1 MLEDVWPEIGKAWL
15 TGVLAG
21 GGSILVQWLAPRAA
35 RLLRRLRSAQPPRL
49 ERRLAAVLAAD
60 VVGYSQLMSVD
71 EEGTHRQLVSHRRVV
86 IEPKVRRYRGRII
99 RNTGDGFLAEFA
111 SIVDAVRFALEV
123 QGLVGARNAE
133 LPQLRRIQFR
143 IGVHL
148 GDVIVAPDDIYGH
161 GVNVAARL
169 ESIAPPGG
177 ICISAEAWRHVRSAI
192 AAEFVDLGEQ
202 RLKNIADPAHVFA
215 IAPAM

>member
-1 MLEDVWPEIGKAWL
+1 
-15 TGVLAG
+15 
-21 GGSILVQWLAPRAA
+21 
-35 RLLRRLRSAQPPRL
+35 
-49 ERRLAAVLAAD
+49 
-60 VVGYSQLMSVD
+60 MSVD
-71 EEGTHRQLVSHRRVV
+71 EEGRHRQLVSHRRVV
-86 IEPKVRRYRGRII
+86 IEPKVRRRGRII